1 MVSITGLIATDPTAR
16 IMKGGT
22 LIVQFCI
29 TTEEDGDSGWTQV
42 VMFRKVAERAAAVLR
57 RGSHITVEGILKL
70 SPWVDKDNIT
80 RWSKRMIAIHMEVS

>member
-1 MVSITGLIATDPTAR
+1 MVSITGHVATDPTAR

-29 TTEEDGDSGWTQV
+29 TTEGDGDSGWTQV
-42 VMFRKVAERAAAVLR
+42 VMFRKVAERAASLLK

-70 SPWVDKDNIT
+70 SPWIDQHNTT
-80 RWSKRMIAIHMEVS
+80 RWSKRIIAIHMIP